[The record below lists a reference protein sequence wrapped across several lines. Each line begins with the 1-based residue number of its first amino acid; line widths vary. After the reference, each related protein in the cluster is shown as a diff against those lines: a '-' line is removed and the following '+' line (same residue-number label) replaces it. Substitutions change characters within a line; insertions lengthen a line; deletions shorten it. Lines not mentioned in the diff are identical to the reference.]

1 VALMLKR
8 LGDFDYELW
17 RSVTRLY
24 AEDPLTHAYLL
35 YDLVYELERT
45 DAWFELLGEKVVG
58 YVLIWRGPGRAGV
71 HVWGELED
79 PAGLIPK
86 NSDPVIV
93 VHSVGLLNQLLAA
106 LRGNARVEWY
116 LDMVADERSFSPV
129 RAKRAARLDA
139 RDERHVESFLKLARA
154 RGLSLTAEGARE
166 LLAKRRYYGVF
177 EAGELVS
184 VACAYLRLPEVWIV
198 GDVYTLP
205 EHRGRGYAKAATS
218 AVTRDALASG
228 ARALLHVHEANRPAI
243 RVYTALGY
251 HAAARKPWV
260 FFSPIAP

>member
-1 VALMLKR
+1 MLKR
-8 LGDFDYELW
+8 LGELDYALW
-17 RSVTRLY
+17 RSVARLY

-35 YDLVYELERT
+35 HDLVYELERT
-45 DAWFELLGEKVVG
+45 DAWFEVRGGGVAG
-58 YVLIWRGPGRAGV
+58 YVLVWRGPERAGV
-71 HVWGELED
+71 HVWGELEN
-79 PAGLIPK
+79 PAELVPRSESIIMVHSAGLLGP
-86 NSDPVIV
+86 
-93 VHSVGLLNQLLAA
+93 LLAA
-106 LRGNARVEWY
+106 LGGSARVEWY
-116 LDMVADERSFSPV
+116 LDMAVDEGAFRPV
-129 RAKRAARLDA
+129 GAERAVRLEA
-139 RDERHVESFLKLARA
+139 RDSRHVEAFLELARA

-205 EHRGRGYAKAATS
+205 ERRGRGYAKAAAS

-228 ARALLHVHEANRPAI
+228 ARALLHVRESNEPAI

-251 HAAARKPWV
+251 RAVARKPWV
-260 FFSPIAP
+260 FFSP